1 MRYHLELVIY
11 LVSRILFVAVCF
23 GWKFFFLV
31 SGIGTLNEIFISI
44 VLMIRNT
51 VGA

>member
-1 MRYHLELVIY
+1 M
-11 LVSRILFVAVCF
+11 AVCF

-44 VLMIRNT
+44 VLMFRTT
-51 VGA
+51 VVRDDVFSRFVDVNLWLRL